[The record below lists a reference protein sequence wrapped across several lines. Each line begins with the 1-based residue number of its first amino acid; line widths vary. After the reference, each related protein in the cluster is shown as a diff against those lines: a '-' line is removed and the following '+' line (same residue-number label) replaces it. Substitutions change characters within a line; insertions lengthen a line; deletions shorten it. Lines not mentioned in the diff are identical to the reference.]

1 MRKQPFLESV
11 RMDKDPVIQSVE
23 KRIAFIESKL
33 FQIMAQNDELLTKVQ
48 SLEKIIINKEEQ
60 MDTMDKHA
68 RNQDANMKCLKSMF
82 INILEESENL
92 AFCLSLVE
100 QKERD
105 DAENIRFGSEFQQ
118 KVSSIVGL
126 RPYGQHFLW
135 DMNNTKWC
143 NGFHI
148 QFRQTFAK
156 ETFSYDEHL
165 KS

>member
-1 MRKQPFLESV
+1 MMRKISGLDQNFNVSTRNKYYFDSRV
-11 RMDKDPVIQSVE
+11 VKDDISRV
-23 KRIAFIESKL
+23 
-33 FQIMAQNDELLTKVQ
+33 MHTK
-48 SLEKIIINKEEQ
+48 
-60 MDTMDKHA
+60 
-68 RNQDANMKCLKSMF
+68 
-82 INILEESENL
+82 
-92 AFCLSLVE
+92 
-100 QKERD
+100 
-105 DAENIRFGSEFQQ
+105 Q

-126 RPYGQHFLW
+126 RSYGQHFLW